1 MVGMLAM
8 TLATNT
14 SRQCLPAGHS
24 RPAPVLRPGGRFLPL
39 RHAGALPV
47 SESPAAPYGPRK
59 HQPEKTAMRI
69 VITGNGDEWDDA
81 DHCLHDAMLAAGA
94 DAEVYD
100 QEPDG
105 NCYTYL
111 TLPDAA

>member
-1 MVGMLAM
+1 
-8 TLATNT
+8 
-14 SRQCLPAGHS
+14 
-24 RPAPVLRPGGRFLPL
+24 
-39 RHAGALPV
+39 
-47 SESPAAPYGPRK
+47 
-59 HQPEKTAMRI
+59 MRI

-111 TLPDAA
+111 TLPDADFSPVLRELVEEAPHADCSLERSGRM